1 MKRYITLV
9 AAVITACGFTVR
21 ANYVTK
27 GDGSVHTFATLS
39 QTEGSGVTKMDDGYH
54 VTDDIVIAATD
65 TLRINDN
72 DMVRLGDRVLIK
84 IRGYADFEA
93 PTFAAFAITSE
104 TAKPMGFYFDGA
116 DASGVFRNIY
126 LQHSGILTEGNT
138 KGIVVDHCII
148 SKYNGL
154 LSTDGIISI
163 NSSSSDNVVS
173 NCSFFFFDKTAIF
186 GTSPA
191 GVTVN
196 NCYFSAYGTEDNQ
209 FPLIS
214 LSSGGD
220 NKVIIEENLLYCNSY
235 CSSGVTISNDAEIDG
250 ENEVIVK
257 NNKVY
262 YGGNGIIVKG
272 NVNALIKNNTLIDNR
287 YASDRSSGGYGI
299 LLSDSKKLLTATVTG
314 NYVEGSL
321 HGIAIEG
328 CENVNLG
335 TTEKPGENVFVNN
348 GCDGKVCDLYNNSGN
363 TVYAQ
368 GNMWNV
374 SEQTP
379 EEIAKV
385 ITDKNDNAVLGEVI
399 CDNPKIGIV
408 RTEPNTVMAKT
419 TYDKVELSWQS
430 PTAPFDLKWHDGALQ
445 YGTSGRAKERGLNDV
460 IAAARFTPDDLA
472 NYANKVI
479 DAIEYYEY
487 NDPFE
492 AYVQIYEDG
501 NLVRNQKV
509 DLSGYQRD
517 TWRNTKLDEPYVIS
531 GDKEIIVALKVVYA
545 GNRTWMI
552 VLDQSPTIGKGNLIS
567 YNNGKTWETWP
578 IGDFLLTAHIRNIS
592 NSDPDGYVV
601 KNENGE
607 ALTSEGFNDTSFTI
621 DRNTDGEHTYYVQAI
636 YKMGDDE
643 LLRTSKINA
652 TTSAVTSLVP
662 PPGYLQGYIHGNS
675 KGLFEWS
682 EPLKRGDEMTWSNKQ
697 YAGSV
702 GGRGS
707 SPALWLRQR
716 FSANDLIAFPN
727 HQITAINAYFTE
739 AKPTTMKIFVTKN
752 GKIDYYRDVTD
763 EELAAISLGDWTKF
777 NLEAPYKL
785 ELGNDYEFG
794 YYCTHESGMKIV
806 GVDNGEE
813 VLNKGDLVATTKL
826 AENFEDTKLG
836 ALPVSYYGCKGNI
849 MITADVEALGDLEP
863 LDNIVGYDL
872 YVNGNLVAEN
882 VTERSYICAPQELG
896 YYYFSVVAKGKSGKV
911 SPSIAYNNMQMGLP
925 ENYFAPFLM
934 STNYDPESGKV
945 DIEWS
950 NEISRLIKC
959 NEQTAYTIYY
969 DTDMDYCAGQMFTAE
984 ELNEIKG
991 YEIYSIEYGIG
1002 STEADNVSLEIYAD
1016 SECLF
1021 SYDIT
1026 SDSPYYLHT
1035 LTLDEPIAIPEG
1047 KNLYIV
1053 YNIKCAA
1060 GVDALVTDNGPYVE
1074 GGAVVSFDHGQTW
1087 IKFGEFDEEAADVNV
1102 FVKAMA
1108 RAQGSAPA
1116 TSEAGVCLNEL
1127 AENKTVTLEH
1137 HFNENGGIEATESI
1151 RKPLSETSGV
1161 QRQPDVEKC
1170 IVYCNSNPIAETTAS
1185 SFSEIIKKKG
1195 EYSYTVSSIFTN
1207 GWESHRTEAFNVVN
1221 HIAQKPEAPYN
1232 LRGEA
1237 TGDILTLTWEAFD
1250 ADAAVLKYHN
1260 GTMNDAVAVGRYGCS
1275 YAISIKAD
1283 SLAKMAKIGE
1293 QITHVKFYLA
1303 STDVTE
1309 CYALVEVGE
1318 NVLRSQTV
1326 NVSDLVQGWN
1336 VIRLDEPFEIK
1347 PEYADVKVGC
1357 FLKHDT
1363 SIKPMGVDNGPAI
1376 VGLGDL
1382 YLSSVHFGSLATDQG
1397 IDANLMI
1404 EGIFQK
1410 GTQVLMAP
1418 AQGQEEETQATTY
1431 SIYRDG
1437 TLVASGITNM
1447 SYIIDK
1453 ASDGAYTVTATLD
1466 GVESAESNIVQF
1478 AAGGTGVA
1486 ANKVAQIV
1494 RYDRNADKLILTEA
1508 DDAQIFTVAGTLV
1521 NDAKAASSIDMSDLA
1536 SGTYIVKT
1544 AGAVIKVVK

>member
-9 AAVITACGFTVR
+9 AAVITACGFTAR

-39 QTEGSGVTKMDDGYH
+39 QTEGSGVTKMDDGYY

-72 DMVRLGDRVLIK
+72 DMVRLGDMVLIK
-84 IRGYADFEA
+84 IRGYADFDA

-148 SKYNGL
+148 SKYNGM

-173 NCSFFFFDKTAIF
+173 NCSFFFFDKTAVS
-186 GTSPA
+186 GNSPA
-191 GVTVN
+191 GVTIK
-196 NCYFSAYGTEDNQ
+196 NCYFSASGTDDNQ
-209 FPLIS
+209 FPLVS
-214 LSSGGD
+214 LTSGGD
-220 NKVIIEENLLYCNSY
+220 NKVIIEDNLLYCNGY
-235 CSSGVTISNDAEIDG
+235 CSSGVSISNDAEIDG

-257 NNKVY
+257 NNSVY
-262 YGGNGIIVKG
+262 YGGNGIVIKG
-272 NVNALIKNNTLIDNR
+272 NANALIENNTLIDNR
-287 YASDRSSGGYGI
+287 YTSDGSSGGYGI
-299 LLSDSKKLLTATVTG
+299 LLSDINQLLTATVTG
-314 NYVEGSL
+314 NYIEGSL

-328 CENVNLG
+328 CKNANLG
-335 TTEKPGENVFVNN
+335 TNEKPGENVFVNN
-348 GCDGKVCDLYNNSGN
+348 GCDSRLCDLYNNSGN

-385 ITDKNDNAVLGEVI
+385 ITDKNDNASLGEVI
-399 CDNPKIGIV
+399 CDNPKVGIV
-408 RTEPNTVMAKT
+408 RTEPNTVMAKS

-430 PTAPFDLKWHDGALQ
+430 PTAPIDLKWHDGVSQ
-445 YGTSGRAKERGLNDV
+445 YGTTGIAKERGLNDV
-460 IAAARFTPDDLA
+460 IAAARFTPDDLT

-531 GDKEIIVALKVVYA
+531 GDKEIIVALKVIYG

-552 VLDQSPTIGKGNLIS
+552 VLDQSPTMGKGNLIS
-567 YNNGKTWETWP
+567 YNNGETWETWSA
-578 IGDFLLTAHIRNIS
+578 GDFLLTAHIRNIS
-592 NSDPDGYVV
+592 NSEPDGYVV

-607 ALTSEGFNDTSFTI
+607 ALTSDGFNDTSFTI
-621 DRNTDGEHTYYVQAI
+621 DRNTDGEHKYYVQAI
-636 YKMGDDE
+636 YKNGENE
-643 LLRTSKINA
+643 LLRTSQVKA
-652 TTSAVTSLVP
+652 TTCAITNLVP
-662 PPGYLQGYIHGNS
+662 PPGHLQGYSYGNS

-702 GGRGS
+702 GGSGS
-707 SPALWLRQR
+707 SPVLWVRQR
-716 FSANDLIAFPN
+716 FYANDLIAFPN

-763 EELAAISLGDWTKF
+763 EELAAINLDDWTKF
-777 NLEAPYKL
+777 SLEEPYKL

-806 GVDNGEE
+806 GVDNSEE
-813 VLNKGDLVATTKL
+813 VFMKGDLLATAKP
-826 AENFEDTKLG
+826 AENFEDTILG
-836 ALPVSYYGCKGNI
+836 ARTANFYGCEGNV
-849 MITADVEALGDLEP
+849 MITADVEALGELEP
-863 LDNIVGYDL
+863 LDKIVGYDL

-882 VTERSYICAPQELG
+882 VTERTYIYAAQELG
-896 YYYFSVVAKGKSGKV
+896 YYYFSVVAKGESGKV
-911 SPSIAYNNMQMGLP
+911 SPSIAYDKMQMELP
-925 ENYFAPFLM
+925 GNYFAPFLM
-934 STNYDPESGKV
+934 STNFNPESGKV

-950 NEISRLIKC
+950 NEIARLIKC
-959 NEQTAYTIYY
+959 NELTAYSLSY
-969 DTDMDYCAGQMFTAE
+969 DRYMDFCAGQMFTAE
-984 ELNEIKG
+984 ELNEIKD

-1002 STEADNVSLEIYAD
+1002 STKAQKVALEIYAD

-1047 KNLYIV
+1047 KNIYIV
-1053 YNIKCAA
+1053 YNIQCAA
-1060 GVDALVTDNGPYVE
+1060 GIPVLITDDGPYVA
-1074 GGAVVSFDHGQTW
+1074 GGAVASLDHGQTW
-1087 IKFGEFDEEAADVNV
+1087 IKLSEVDNDDDLYNV
-1102 FVKAMA
+1102 YIKAMA
-1108 RAQGSAPA
+1108 RAQGSVPA
-1116 TSEAGVCLNEL
+1116 TSEAGVSLNEL
-1127 AENKTVTLEH
+1127 AENKTVTLER
-1137 HFNENGGIEATESI
+1137 HFNENGGIEATEGI

-1170 IVYCNSNPIAETTAS
+1170 IVYCNSIPIAETTAT

-1195 EYSYTVSSIFTN
+1195 EFSYTVSSIFTN
-1207 GWESHRTEAFNVVN
+1207 GWESHRAEAFNVEN

-1237 TGDILTLTWEAFD
+1237 TGEILTLTWEAID

-1260 GTMNDAVAVGRYGCS
+1260 GTMNDAVAVGRYGCR

-1293 QITHVKFYLA
+1293 LITHVKFYLA

-1357 FLKHDT
+1357 YLKHDT

-1382 YLSSVHFGSLATDQG
+1382 YQSSVHFGSLATDQG

-1418 AQGQEEETQATTY
+1418 AQGKEEENTATTY

-1437 TLVASGITNM
+1437 TLVASGITDM

-1453 ASDGAYTVTATLD
+1453 AADGAYTVTATVD
-1466 GVESAESNIVQF
+1466 DVESSESNRVQF
-1478 AAGGTGVA
+1478 TAGGTGVA
-1486 ANKVAQIV
+1486 ANKVAQMV
-1494 RYDRNADKLILTEA
+1494 RYDRNADKLILAEA

-1521 NDAKAASSIDMSDLA
+1521 KDAKAAISIDMSDLA

-1544 AGAVIKVVK
+1544 AGKVIKVVK